1 MGKTGPIPCSASQ
14 QPQNIACLEHVL
26 ALIPQV
32 SLEPGQELLP
42 GVPGGLGPV
51 SLVALP
57 LEGVAGAGGGPGTGP
72 AQSSIE

>member
-1 MGKTGPIPCSASQ
+1 M
-14 QPQNIACLEHVL
+14 ACLEHVL
-26 ALIPQV
+26 VLIPQV

-57 LEGVAGAGGGPGTGP
+57 LEGVAGAGVGMELVDLAILG
-72 AQSSIE
+72 QFFV